1 VPNVFVAMPRKAA
14 IAIKKALRAAA
25 VSGKAFV
32 VPLQGIICILLDY
45 VGEDRIPT
53 VLSRVILAS
62 KNI

>member
-1 VPNVFVAMPRKAA
+1 MPNVFVAMPRKGA
-14 IAIKKALRAAA
+14 IAINKALPDTAAA
-25 VSGKAFV
+25 GKAFV